1 MVSWDAAAD
10 TSAAFRV
17 FWWNKKGRRIGGGP
31 LHLTS
36 SNLGS
41 GHRVS
46 PTYTACCSLRLF
58 SEVLPDKGWHFS
70 PREAP
75 VTWPWLRLQDKRR
88 RHESIIIACHLHVR
102 CTTFRQ
108 TQQLCEKEQVCKFC
122 YLNEC
127 EVNNTSG
134 SEHKNQFC
142 WKITTSVSLFSP
154 QPCVV
159 ICSNT
164 LPLGFGDLYI
174 SCCNFFGGTTW
185 TDISQQHQQDK
196 SPLSVCIQ

>member
-1 MVSWDAAAD
+1 MRRGCWHKRCIQGFLMKQEGKAD
-10 TSAAFRV
+10 
-17 FWWNKKGRRIGGGP
+17 WGGGA

-58 SEVLPDKGWHFS
+58 SGVLPDKGWHFS

-88 RHESIIIACHLHVR
+88 RHESIIITCHLHGR

-108 TQQLCEKEQVCKFC
+108 TQQLCEKEQVCKCC

-134 SEHKNQFC
+134 PEQESILLENNH
-142 WKITTSVSLFSP
+142 VSFSIFP
-154 QPCVV
+154 SAPCCDLLKHPA
-159 ICSNT
+159 IRIWW
-164 LPLGFGDLYI
+164 PL
-174 SCCNFFGGTTW
+174 
-185 TDISQQHQQDK
+185 H
-196 SPLSVCIQ
+196 